1 MSPSKVNDSIK
12 KDLKNSEVDEISNS
26 EFKKVVVR
34 MINKIKQHIYM
45 HLNEFKEATNKEQ
58 NELKKIQTNSWMK

>member
-45 HLNEFKEATNKEQ
+45 HLNEFKEGTNKEQ